1 MTPDL
6 DNIIA
11 TLGAQHKLDML
22 VHCRLAT
29 LESYGRYCM
38 ADEDAMLTAYLC
50 HFPEEVTMETGDG
63 DQEVWCPRQEAELD
77 MRCALR
83 HGLFLRIIALTES
96 SLKRLCDITQQHV
109 AASAGV
115 NCSDG
120 SAPKRYRSYLQKIGN
135 INFDAIDAAWEEL
148 EILFL
153 IRHCWAHADGDIEPH
168 QLSKIETLRDTIGM
182 IELKADP
189 DVVVVFAEMIHY
201 ASDIAV
207 NIIRHIASQIP
218 TPAPPLASSAAL

>member
-38 ADEDAMLTAYLC
+38 ADEEAMLTAYLC

-77 MRCALR
+77 MRRALR

-96 SLKRLCDITQQHV
+96 SLKRLCDVTQHG
-109 AASAGV
+109 ACEGLKRSGE
-115 NCSDG
+115 G
-120 SAPKRYRSYLQKIGN
+120 APKRYRSYLQKIGN

-148 EILFL
+148 ETLFL

-168 QLSKIETLRDTIGM
+168 QLSRIEALRDTIAM

-189 DVVVVFAEMIHY
+189 DVVVIFAEMIHY
-201 ASDIAV
+201 ASDVAV